1 MEKLSCRPVTPLYLK
16 GSLIL
21 AKFIDEIKLGGK
33 YKNWIDRRDKGLER
47 SRRERERERVDNYFS
62 RSKSL
67 LFKNLFVVERNPGG
81 PPNPSPALIIVE
93 WFRCSR

>member
-1 MEKLSCRPVTPLYLK
+1 MTKSNWVANIRIGSIGVTK
-16 GSLIL
+16 GWKE
-21 AKFIDEIKLGGK
+21 AG
-33 YKNWIDRRDKGLER
+33 ER
-47 SRRERERERVDNYFS
+47 ERERERERVDNYFS

>member
-33 YKNWIDRRDKGLER
+33 NKNWIDRRDKGLER
-47 SRRERERERVDNYFS
+47 SRRERERVDNYFS